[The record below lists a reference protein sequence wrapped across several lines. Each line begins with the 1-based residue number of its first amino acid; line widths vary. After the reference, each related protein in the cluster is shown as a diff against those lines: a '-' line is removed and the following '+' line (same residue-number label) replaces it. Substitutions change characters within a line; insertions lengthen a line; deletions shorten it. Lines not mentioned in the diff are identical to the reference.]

1 MCVIP
6 CMGKCTCFIVFAVM
20 AEESGLTQGRGKR
33 ARKLTSK
40 VSVANPGKRRTKVRV
55 TGTIATQIITDAQD
69 KVNSDAH
76 ATSPKGPP
84 MLPLQTEQAA
94 SEENFDFSEQVSVNL
109 PSWWTKGS
117 PRLLATDT
125 PDHVESV
132 VATNFGAGVDLD
144 RYLEPARSIFE
155 RFSTIEREEYK
166 KKDSSL

>member
-1 MCVIP
+1 
-6 CMGKCTCFIVFAVM
+6 M

-40 VSVANPGKRRTKVRV
+40 VSVANPGKRRNKVRV

-76 ATSPKGPP
+76 ATSPKEPA

-94 SEENFDFSEQVSVNL
+94 SEESEENSDLSEVSLNL